1 MSRMD
6 LVSYIARQ
14 DVDVVLGRIP
24 AELRSRLRDVVLWGD
39 SRGVRRLGW
48 VRRGRREITLCAQLP
63 LRVSLRTYMYRGCKA
78 ADFGAPDRGQW
89 PPWAV
94 RRFLLYHV
102 LLHELGHLQLVGAA
116 PGAWDGEF
124 ASETLSDE
132 FANEWRGRLYSEL
145 FRHSD
150 PVHNAPSDDELEALG
165 VWAVLDKSQ
174 RGRIATLQD
183 LRRFTPPSAG
193 SAGR

>member
-6 LVSYIARQ
+6 LVQYIARE

-24 AELRSRLRDVVLWGD
+24 VELRSRLRDVVLWGD
-39 SRGVRRLGW
+39 SRGVRCLGW
-48 VRRGRREITLCAQLP
+48 VRRGRREITLCSRLP
-63 LRVSLRTYMYRGCKA
+63 LRVSLRAYMYRGCKA
-78 ADFGAPDRGQW
+78 VDFGAPDRGQW

-116 PGAWDGEF
+116 PNAWDGEF
-124 ASETLSDE
+124 ASEPLADE
-132 FANEWRGRLYSEL
+132 FANEWRGRLYSEP

-150 PVHNAPSDDELEALG
+150 PVHNAPSNDELEALT
-165 VWAVLDKSQ
+165 VWAGLDKSQ
-174 RGRIATLQD
+174 RGRVATLQD
-183 LRRFTPPSAG
+183 LHRFRLQAAG
-193 SAGR
+193 

>member
-6 LVSYIARQ
+6 LVSYITRE

-24 AELRSRLRDVVLWGD
+24 AELRFRLRDVVLWGD

-63 LRVSLRTYMYRGCKA
+63 VRLSLRTYMPGRCRA
-78 ADFGAPDRGQW
+78 ADFGAPERGQW

-94 RRFLLYHV
+94 RRFLLYHA

-116 PGAWDGEF
+116 PDAWDGEF
-124 ASETLSDE
+124 ASETLADE
-132 FANEWRGRLYSEL
+132 FANEWRGRLYSEP

-150 PVHNAPSDDELEALG
+150 PVHNAPCSEELEALV
-165 VWAVLDKSQ
+165 VWAGLDKTQ
-174 RGRIATLQD
+174 RGRVATIQD
-183 LRRFTPPSAG
+183 LRRFTLQSA
-193 SAGR
+193 R